1 MDDKE
6 KLSLLIK
13 NSSLEEKDK
22 ADWEKMISVSQDN
35 FIESLLEILEEF
47 PQELGWFN
55 EIYKRKRQAFT
66 ILKEN
71 KAEGEALLKNIYQE
85 EKEKLETLLSS

>member
-1 MDDKE
+1 MENKE

-22 ADWEKMISVSQDN
+22 ADWENMIASSQDN

-47 PQELGWFN
+47 PHELGWFT
-55 EIYKRKRQAFT
+55 EIYKRKRQAFAT
-66 ILKEN
+66 LKEN
-71 KAEGEALLKNIYQE
+71 KPEGEALLKEIYQE
-85 EKEKLETLLSS
+85 EKEKLETLLNS